1 MDFKFKSSIIW
12 LQYKK
17 EGHSLATLTV
27 HSAAPLFQSGVYLT
41 NGLVVTCKPLL
52 WLKAD
57 KSCYPKIKGAKP
69 LAVLIMKV
77 FPNNALP
84 FLLMVNKSSS
94 SKCSDFPFALLPHL
108 HIAANII
115 LTDCD

>member
-27 HSAAPLFQSGVYLT
+27 HSAAPLIQSGVYLT
-41 NGLVVTCKPLL
+41 NGLVE
-52 WLKAD
+52 KAD
-57 KSCYPKIKGAKP
+57 KSLYPKIKGAKP
-69 LAVLIMKV
+69 LAVLIIKV
-77 FPNNALP
+77 VPNNALP